1 VVNHDGNLEQSCIL
15 DSSET
20 YRVVGVRA
28 DGARVV
34 VEEGLTIER
43 ANHVR
48 TLLLNANAF
57 PEVKVEPDESQK

>member
-1 VVNHDGNLEQSCIL
+1 L
-15 DSSET
+15 DAFET
-20 YRVVGVRA
+20 FRVVAERA

-48 TLLLNANAF
+48 MLLLNANAF
-57 PEVKVEPDESQK
+57 PEIRVEPDEPLN